1 MKYENPAVFSL
12 LKPDIEETFK
22 NGKEMPIFS
31 LSLFFFCLGKES
43 LLPHINILLIVTY
56 IWFIF
61 VILNELT
68 SIF

>member
-31 LSLFFFCLGKES
+31 LSLFFFVWEKS
-43 LLPHINILLIVTY
+43 HFFPT
-56 IWFIF
+56 
-61 VILNELT
+61 
-68 SIF
+68 